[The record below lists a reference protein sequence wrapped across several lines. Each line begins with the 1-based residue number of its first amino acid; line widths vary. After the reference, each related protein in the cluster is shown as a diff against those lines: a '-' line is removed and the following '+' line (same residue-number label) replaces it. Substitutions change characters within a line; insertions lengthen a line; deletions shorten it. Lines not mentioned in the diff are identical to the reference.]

1 LVAALSP
8 ATLDDH
14 EGDTLREH
22 EFMSVLTP

>member
-1 LVAALSP
+1 VSP